1 MTRNTT
7 TLVSESSFAAK
18 ASAVAAA
25 FLILIATPIALTAQP
40 ASADA
45 YDDRIRA
52 LQAEIDQYQSK
63 VGELRGQADSL
74 QGELNR
80 LANEKAVIQ
89 RQIDLSQA
97 KYDQLVAD
105 IKANEEK
112 LAKTQDA
119 LGDIVASLYADDN
132 ISSLELFASS
142 NNISDFVDKQEYRTT
157 VQKQL
162 ATTIS
167 EVKRLK
173 KKLEEQKVAAQREI
187 ETGKNAREA
196 LAAKEAEQQAILD
209 QTKGEEAA
217 YSGLVSDR
225 EQQKLKAQQA
235 QQAAIQAAMR
245 RGGGGGSLSAVGS
258 LGSYESWA
266 GNCYVD
272 ANAWSHG
279 GARGNGEDP
288 LGYGCNQCVS
298 YTAWMM
304 AQKTGYAPSY
314 WGNANMW
321 PAKARANNFTVSTVP
336 RGNSLGVIMAGTYG
350 HIVYV
355 NSYNPGAGTVSISQ
369 YNEYLPGK
377 GWGYYSER
385 PNAAAGTYDYYIY
398 L

>member
-1 MTRNTT
+1 MKRNTT

-25 FLILIATPIALTAQP
+25 FLILVSTPIAMMSQP

-63 VGELRGQADSL
+63 VGELQGKANSL
-74 QGELNR
+74 QGELDR
-80 LANEKAVIQ
+80 LASEKAVIQ
-89 RQIDLSQA
+89 GQIDLSQA
-97 KYDQLVAD
+97 KYDQLVVD
-105 IKANEEK
+105 IKANEDK

-132 ISSLELFASS
+132 ISAIEMFASS

-162 ATTIS
+162 ANTIS

-173 KKLEEQKVAAQREI
+173 KELETQKVAAQREV

-217 YSGLVSDR
+217 YSGLVADR
-225 EQQKLKAQQA
+225 EQQKLKTQQA

-245 RGGGGGSLSAVGS
+245 RGGGGGSLNPIGS
-258 LGSYESWA
+258 LGPYESWV

-279 GARGNGEDP
+279 GAGGNGQDP
-288 LGYGCNQCVS
+288 LGYGCKQCVS
-298 YTAWMM
+298 YAAWKMG
-304 AQKTGYAPSY
+304 QVTGFAPSY

-321 PAKARANNFTVSTVP
+321 PGKARANGFTVSTTP
-336 RGNSLGVIMAGTYG
+336 RGNALGVIMAGAYG

-369 YNEYLPGK
+369 YNEYIPGK

-385 PNAAAGTYDYYIY
+385 PSASAGTYDYYIY